1 MPFDRPSAAPLV
13 FSGTSALKLRVLVG
27 RSMLE
32 VSSTISVAVVAVT
45 LMVSEVEVGTSAQK
59 DLTCCWAEEAR
70 GSLGQL
76 L

>member
-32 VSSTISVAVVAVT
+32 VSSTISVAVVAVGG
-45 LMVSEVEVGTSAQK
+45 VGCAGPG
-59 DLTCCWAEEAR
+59 AVVV
-70 GSLGQL
+70 GSVFSPS
-76 L
+76 